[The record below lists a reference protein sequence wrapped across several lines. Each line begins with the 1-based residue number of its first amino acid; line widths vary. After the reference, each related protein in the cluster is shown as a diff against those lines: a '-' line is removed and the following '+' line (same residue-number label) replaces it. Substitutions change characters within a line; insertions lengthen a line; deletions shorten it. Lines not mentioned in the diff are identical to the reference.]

1 MNSRVGAVSLMVV
14 VALTIALAEAAP
26 RRPHGTR
33 SLSDAEAELRNAGGE
48 VVQHVSSPMN
58 GVVDLSTDYFYRYLK
73 PIRFRHGRER
83 YWLVLFYAQW
93 CGAAC
98 DEYYIPLRDLA
109 TRLHTKDDAVERAQ
123 MEEKQQM
130 RVRLVN
136 RGKLSLGKH
145 DATLDDGIP
154 AAHGVR
160 DRAYPALVLFDKSDE
175 RKVTHYNRDRSSLD
189 ELVTFIKEHTN
200 GEVDLTL

>member
-1 MNSRVGAVSLMVV
+1 MLGILSSRTLLVAVVV
-14 VALTIALAEAAP
+14 VAAVCADAAP

-33 SLSDAEAELRNAGGE
+33 SLADAEAELRSSGGDA
-48 VVQHVSSPMN
+48 VAHVAEPMDN
-58 GVVDLSTDYFYRYLK
+58 IVDLTTDYFYRYLK

-83 YWLVLFYAQW
+83 YWLVLFYAKW

-98 DEYYIPLRDLA
+98 DELHAPLKDIA
-109 TRLHTKDDAVERAQ
+109 ARLHVR
-123 MEEKQQM
+123 EEDEEARMAEQQTM

-175 RKVTHYNRDRSSLD
+175 RKVSHFTGDRSAESIAQ
-189 ELVTFIKEHTN
+189 FIKEHTQ
-200 GEVDLTL
+200 GEVDLTTK